1 MSIRLTTTDIANRIG
16 LTLTVKFITDTL
28 CVPFREREK
37 KACFWDETDY
47 PTICNRLSGYAL
59 ERIES
64 PLTLIAAAT
73 APAKKEEPAVE
84 EDDLSILG

>member
-1 MSIRLTTTDIANRIG
+1 MSTRLTTTDIANRIG

-28 CVPFREREK
+28 GVPFREREK

-47 PTICNRLSGYAL
+47 PTICSALSTYAL
-59 ERIES
+59 ERATN

>member
-16 LTLTVKFITDTL
+16 LTLTVKFITDAL
-28 CVPFREREK
+28 GVPFREREK
-37 KACFWDETDY
+37 KACFWFEEDY
-47 PTICNRLSGYAL
+47 MTICNRLSQYAL
-59 ERIES
+59 DRYS
-64 PLTLIAAAT
+64 DPMSVIAAAT